1 MIRKLLLVLGS
12 LVLAVI
18 LGGYLLPAQV
28 KVERHVVVEQ
38 TPERVFAILNNM
50 QRFNEWSPWHERD
63 PNTRY
68 EFFGPEQGVGAGM
81 RWFSD
86 KPEVG
91 NGAQVIIAS
100 RPFEQVDV
108 ELDFGSEGKAL
119 GQYRLKPVEGG
130 TQVSWA
136 MHTTFGPNPAERYI
150 GLVLDQLLG
159 PDFEHGLDRL
169 KELAEGRR

>member
-18 LGGYLLPAQV
+18 LGGYLLPRQV
-28 KVERHVVVEQ
+28 EVERHVLVKQ
-38 TPERVFAILNNM
+38 TPERLFAILNNM
-50 QRFNEWSPWHERD
+50 RRFNEWSPWHGRD

-81 RWFSD
+81 RWFSE

-91 NGAQVIIAS
+91 QGAQVILAS

-108 ELDFGSEGKAL
+108 ELDFGPEGKAL
-119 GQYRLKPVEGG
+119 AWYRLKPVEGG
-130 TQVSWA
+130 TRVSWA
-136 MHTTFGPNPAERYI
+136 MRSTFGPNPAERYI
-150 GLVLDQLLG
+150 GLVLDGLVG
-159 PDFEHGLDRL
+159 PDFEQGLNNL
-169 KELAEGRR
+169 KALAEGRR